1 MAQEVAEFVPE
12 AVTLGPEGCLAV
24 HYAQLGLRLQTWDE
38 WASSH

>member
-12 AVTLGPEGCLAV
+12 VVALRPEGYLAV
-24 HYAQLGLRLQTWDE
+24 DYAQLGLRLQTWDE